1 MFAGVRLSGRLV
13 ILGVLALIAVSIPAS
28 AQTTPQDSPTTLSVT
43 DQLDDRRYVTTGSRG
58 YIVGAETGRFPA
70 MGWHIQGEMGGI
82 WSPPIKLL
90 DGLWFGV
97 DGEWLGE
104 ATRFTSGYGFVQMDG
119 IDAPEGLTVRRTDFV
134 PDGKRGA
141 LVGLELTS
149 PTTRRVNLTVDAHS
163 ELMSTYPWGWTKP
176 SALEYNLEDSATYAD
191 GRLEFREQ
199 GTPQV
204 ANAEAHNWAA
214 VVGSQLTPTGHATGE
229 DGFRGPQ
236 DPAVLCPPEPWP
248 EDTCDDGEFGKGAGG
263 QLNYEVSLEAGKSHT
278 VWIAVAGSEQGPA
291 DAGDALDMLLADP
304 EGDLEKKISDRIA
317 LQKQTQ
323 LDIPG
328 DRQLQYSID
337 WSKQNLADS
346 VQVAENLEIRETNA
360 GVNYPA
366 PEGTIDEVRFLGAG
380 FPDYPWLF
388 GTDGEF
394 TAFASVGVGQ
404 FEPIKDHLRA
414 LRDASL
420 IDNSDKDNGFSG
432 KVVHEV
438 MTDGSIYFGSN
449 ADPGNTDETAKFPS
463 AVALI
468 WRWTGDNAFRDEMYG
483 FSKKNMEYI
492 FRELDDDND
501 GWPEGLGNV
510 EREGMGEEK
519 LDVTTSTI
527 RGLYDLAD
535 MAKSKGDTKTFVW
548 AMDRAN
554 RMMRAFEASW
564 WMAEVP
570 QHADSLDDPGNV
582 KVQQRHWIGVTPMEI
597 ELVRNNQPVPGL
609 TTFEHGDA
617 ALDLRETSCYSEEFG
632 LYHTGAPGCDSAQS
646 DRPAEK
652 SIFTLNTAV
661 MAVGEGNYGRLGPD
675 QQQRF
680 TTANA
685 RLQFIPDE
693 QPGAMPEIAP
703 SPDYG
708 RSIDRGFTDRAMV
721 LQAWGAYGTIWPVV
735 HQQLG
740 VRPDM
745 GRRALEVTPQVPP
758 QSPQG
763 LSGKN
768 IRLGSGSVD
777 VSASAGDGNYRTT
790 VSPNVSLKKLTIGH
804 TVPRDVEVTS
814 VTLNGIAVPYEI
826 RETNRGKEVLV
837 EAAPTG
843 VHTLEVEAR

>member
-1 MFAGVRLSGRLV
+1 
-13 ILGVLALIAVSIPAS
+13 
-28 AQTTPQDSPTTLSVT
+28 LSVT

-236 DPAVLCPPEPWP
+236 DPAEICPPEPWP

-304 EGDLEKKISDRIA
+304 EGDLEEKISERRA

-346 VQVAENLEIRETNA
+346 VQVAEDLEIRETNA

-501 GWPEGLGNV
+501 G
-510 EREGMGEEK
+510 
-519 LDVTTSTI
+519 
-527 RGLYDLAD
+527 
-535 MAKSKGDTKTFVW
+535 
-548 AMDRAN
+548 
-554 RMMRAFEASW
+554 
-564 WMAEVP
+564 
-570 QHADSLDDPGNV
+570 
-582 KVQQRHWIGVTPMEI
+582 
-597 ELVRNNQPVPGL
+597 
-609 TTFEHGDA
+609 
-617 ALDLRETSCYSEEFG
+617 
-632 LYHTGAPGCDSAQS
+632 
-646 DRPAEK
+646 
-652 SIFTLNTAV
+652 
-661 MAVGEGNYGRLGPD
+661 
-675 QQQRF
+675 
-680 TTANA
+680 
-685 RLQFIPDE
+685 
-693 QPGAMPEIAP
+693 
-703 SPDYG
+703 
-708 RSIDRGFTDRAMV
+708 
-721 LQAWGAYGTIWPVV
+721 
-735 HQQLG
+735 
-740 VRPDM
+740 
-745 GRRALEVTPQVPP
+745 
-758 QSPQG
+758 
-763 LSGKN
+763 
-768 IRLGSGSVD
+768 
-777 VSASAGDGNYRTT
+777 
-790 VSPNVSLKKLTIGH
+790 
-804 TVPRDVEVTS
+804 
-814 VTLNGIAVPYEI
+814 
-826 RETNRGKEVLV
+826 
-837 EAAPTG
+837 
-843 VHTLEVEAR
+843 

>member
-1 MFAGVRLSGRLV
+1 
-13 ILGVLALIAVSIPAS
+13 
-28 AQTTPQDSPTTLSVT
+28 
-43 DQLDDRRYVTTGSRG
+43 
-58 YIVGAETGRFPA
+58 
-70 MGWHIQGEMGGI
+70 
-82 WSPPIKLL
+82 
-90 DGLWFGV
+90 LWFGV

-104 ATRFTSGYGFVQMDG
+104 ATRFTSGYGFVQMEVPGPD
-119 IDAPEGLTVRRTDFV
+119 GLTVRRTDFL
-134 PDGKRGA
+134 PDDKRGA
-141 LVGLELTS
+141 LIGLELTS
-149 PTTRRVNLTVDAHS
+149 STSRQVNLTVDAHS
-163 ELMSTYPWGWTKP
+163 ELMSAYPWGWTNP
-176 SALEYNLEDSATYAD
+176 SALEYNLEDTVAYAD

-199 GTPQV
+199 GKPPV
-204 ANAEAHNWAA
+204 DNAETHDWAA
-214 VVGSQLTPTGHATGE
+214 VVGSQLTPTEHATGE
-229 DGFRGPQ
+229 DFRGPQ
-236 DPAVLCPPEPWP
+236 DPAEICPPEPWP
-248 EDTCDDGEFGKGAGG
+248 ETCDDSQFGKGAGG
-263 QLNYEVSLEAGKSHT
+263 QLNYDLTLEAGQSHT

-291 DAGDALDMLLADP
+291 DARGELNDLLADP
-304 EGDLEKKISDRIA
+304 EGALKDKISERVA
-317 LQKQTQ
+317 LQQKTQ
-323 LDIPG
+323 LDIP
-328 DRQLQYSID
+328 DDPQLQKSID

-346 VQVAENLEIRETNA
+346 VQIAEDLEIRETNA
-360 GVNYPA
+360 GVNYPPPA
-366 PEGTIDEVRFLGAG
+366 GTIDRVRFLGAG

-420 IDNSDKDNGFSG
+420 IDNSDSVNGYSG

-463 AVALI
+463 AVALV
-468 WRWTGDNAFRDEMYG
+468 WRWTGDNNFRDEMYG
-483 FSKKNMEYI
+483 FTKKNMEYI

-564 WMAEVP
+564 WMPEVP

-617 ALDLRETSCYSEEFG
+617 ALNLRETECYSEDNG

-685 RLQFIPDE
+685 KLQFIPVE

-708 RSIDRGFTDRAMV
+708 ESLSDTCEENCYLKAFTERAMV

-777 VSASAGDGNYRTT
+777 VSASAINGIYRTT
-790 VSPNVSLKKLTIGH
+790 VAPNVTLKKLTIGH
-804 TVPRDVEVTS
+804 TVPREDEVVS
-814 VTLNGIAVPYEI
+814 ATLNGNAVPYEV
-826 RETNRGKEVLV
+826 RNTNRGKEVLV
-837 EAAPTG
+837 EAAPSG
-843 VHTLEVEAR
+843 GQTLIVTTA